1 MSPSPSFF
9 SFCSQHQR
17 RAKGRR
23 KGGTP
28 KGKVLPI
35 PPELSKVTLPA
46 FSMRS
51 KVPDL

>member
-9 SFCSQHQR
+9 SFCSQHQG
-17 RAKGRR
+17 RAKRRR

-35 PPELSKVTLPA
+35 PSELSKGDPSCLFHEVQGP
-46 FSMRS
+46 
-51 KVPDL
+51 